1 MQDLFEK
8 QKELLDTF
16 VSNGAI
22 TKAQY
27 EKSLGDLYYKMKGI
41 KEVWSIEYE
50 EARIFV
56 LSLGLSENADGMFF
70 SKNLEVRLHKAE
82 SKKLGSVSLPQ
93 TELIVLGSKEEAEAF
108 HNRFKLNFLKGGG

>member
-8 QKELLDTF
+8 QKKLLDTF
-16 VSNGAI
+16 LSHGAI

-27 EKSLGDLYYKMKGI
+27 DKSFGDLYYKMKGI

-50 EARIFV
+50 EA
-56 LSLGLSENADGMFF
+56 
-70 SKNLEVRLHKAE
+70 
-82 SKKLGSVSLPQ
+82 
-93 TELIVLGSKEEAEAF
+93 EAF